1 MYSDWWKIEWVKEM
15 FFLLLY
21 YDIDQNWIL
30 ALQQFRDTHNKL
42 ILPKMI
48 SDYFMEATIHKI
60 NDHSCRSEEKF
71 DLPFGTELV
80 DLMSIFN
87 GLWNR
92 DFWWICLNNCF
103 FNFNNN
109 SENSFDVHPQK
120 MSHSIMNIHLFKEV
134 ILSSINWTSKSP
146 YTKQKLPQCIK
157 IYPAIF
163 PNIFVPS
170 YHNLS
175 TEHDSISAN
184 FTPLPTTSP
193 LLDFFFFS
201 GPGTER
207 SDGLLPWVGLD
218 PVRRISVSWRTWR
231 FDRERVVHFGHST
244 AWRNQRCYSC
254 GGAGQSSGRCV
265 YLGFKGT
272 RSESTSYRLV
282 YEGVTDV

>member
-30 ALQQFRDTHNKL
+30 ALQQFKDTHNKL

-80 DLMSIFN
+80 DLMSRFN

-193 LLDFFFFS
+193 LLDFFFFFRAWNWKVRWS
-201 GPGTER
+201 IALSRTRSCSSDLRFLTDLTVWPGTGC
-207 SDGLLPWVGLD
+207 SF
-218 PVRRISVSWRTWR
+218 RTFHCMTQPEMLFLWGSR
-231 FDRERVVHFGHST
+231 PELR
-244 AWRNQRCYSC
+244 
-254 GGAGQSSGRCV
+254 
-265 YLGFKGT
+265 
-272 RSESTSYRLV
+272 
-282 YEGVTDV
+282 